1 VVELT
6 RLHPV
11 SARGEV
17 TSWTETGWATAT
29 YDMRFDGG
37 HVLGVINDTSEAR
50 SKEIDMD
57 LPAGIIL
64 HDVRELAFAL
74 LDSEQL
80 VGRSVEFTTFDPRTA
95 EVLHDRYDV
104 LDQASVKVGDQT
116 YDALQVNLAT
126 GLDNETL
133 FFRSESPR
141 IFLRRVRA
149 DSGEVEE
156 MTAVQYFAGKEGG

>member
-1 VVELT
+1 
-6 RLHPV
+6 
-11 SARGEV
+11 
-17 TSWTETGWATAT
+17 
-29 YDMRFDGG
+29 MRFDGD
-37 HVLGVINDTSEAR
+37 HVLGVVSDTSAAR
-50 SKEIDMD
+50 SKEVDMD
-57 LPAGIIL
+57 VPDGIIL

-74 LDSEQL
+74 LDTDHL

-133 FFRSESPR
+133 FFRAARPR
-141 IFLRRVRA
+141 IFLRRVRM

-156 MTAVQYFAGKEGG
+156 VTAVQYFTENGGS